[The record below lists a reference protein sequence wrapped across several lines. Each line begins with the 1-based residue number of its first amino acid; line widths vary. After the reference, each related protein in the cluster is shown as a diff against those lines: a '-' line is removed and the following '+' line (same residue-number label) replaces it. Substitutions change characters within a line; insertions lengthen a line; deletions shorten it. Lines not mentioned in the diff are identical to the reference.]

1 MARVF
6 HAMRLHLLLLAL
18 PGIGAIAAGG
28 RDATAGGVG
37 DRPNIVLVMPDDVGY
52 GDFACLGNP
61 VIRTPHIDAFHRESV
76 RLADFHVSPTCAPTR
91 CALLTGRHEFKSGV
105 THTIYERER
114 MSLKATTLAQ
124 VLKSAGYSTGVFG
137 KWHLGDEARYQ
148 PDRRGFDEVFIH
160 GGGGIGQT
168 YPGSC
173 GDVPGNTYFDPAILH
188 NGTFE
193 KTEGYCTDSFF
204 GRALTWMDER
214 RKGGAPFF
222 AYITPNAAHAPLQ
235 CPEEYSRR
243 YAEKVPE
250 DVAKFY
256 GMIENIDD
264 NFGRLLGKLREWGV
278 EENTLVI
285 FMTDNG
291 GTAGTKIYNAGM
303 RAAKGTPYQG
313 GTRVPS
319 FWRWPAAIKGG
330 VDVGALSAHI
340 DIFPTLAEVAG
351 AEWTDAI
358 RTQVEGRSLLPLL
371 KDPKAEWPDR
381 TLVTHVGRWERGQV
395 ESARYVKCSIRDGRF
410 TLVNNRELFD
420 LKVDPGE
427 TKNVIAEHPDVV
439 ARLRTA
445 YDLWWQSVLPAL
457 ENETATGPKI
467 NPFKAL
473 YWEQF
478 GGGPDEELRRQMDPD
493 SAKPDGTNKRAKPAR
508 EVGARRGEKAVHRV
522 E

>member
-1 MARVF
+1 M
-6 HAMRLHLLLLAL
+6 
-18 PGIGAIAAGG
+18 
-28 RDATAGGVG
+28 DA
-37 DRPNIVLVMPDDVGY
+37 
-52 GDFACLGNP
+52 
-61 VIRTPHIDAFHRESV
+61 
-76 RLADFHVSPTCAPTR
+76 
-91 CALLTGRHEFKSGV
+91 
-105 THTIYERER
+105 
-114 MSLKATTLAQ
+114 
-124 VLKSAGYSTGVFG
+124 
-137 KWHLGDEARYQ
+137 
-148 PDRRGFDEVFIH
+148 
-160 GGGGIGQT
+160 
-168 YPGSC
+168 
-173 GDVPGNTYFDPAILH
+173 
-188 NGTFE
+188 
-193 KTEGYCTDSFF
+193 
-204 GRALTWMDER
+204 R

-243 YAEKVPE
+243 YAGKVPE
-250 DVAKFY
+250 DVSKFY

-264 NFGRLLGKLREWGV
+264 NFGRMLRKLREWGV

-291 GTAGTKIYNAGM
+291 GTVGTKIYNAGM

-319 FWRWPAAIKGG
+319 FWRWPTAIKGG
-330 VDVGALSAHI
+330 VDVGVLAAHI

-395 ESARYVKCSIRDGRF
+395 ESAKHVKCSIRDGRF
-410 TLVNNRELFD
+410 TLVNDRELFD
-420 LKVDPGE
+420 LKDDPGE

-457 ENETATGPKI
+457 ENETAIGPKI
-467 NPFKAL
+467 NPFKGL
-473 YWEQF
+473 YWKQF
-478 GGGPDEELRRQMDPD
+478 GGGPDEELRRHMDPD
-493 SAKPDGTNKRAKPAR
+493 SARPKANNKRAGPAR
-508 EVGARRGEKAVHRV
+508 KVNARREERAAHRV